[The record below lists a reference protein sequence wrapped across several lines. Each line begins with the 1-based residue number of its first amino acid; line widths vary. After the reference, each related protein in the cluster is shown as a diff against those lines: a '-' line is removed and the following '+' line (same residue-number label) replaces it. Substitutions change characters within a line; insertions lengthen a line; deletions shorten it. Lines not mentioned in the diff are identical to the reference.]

1 MKDMTNT
8 SAVLVHS
15 AAYAEAVQ
23 TATRAAAA
31 SCAQGATALRA
42 TTRTTGRFG

>member
-1 MKDMTNT
+1 MKDMANT

-15 AAYAEAVQ
+15 AAYAEVVQ

-31 SCAQGATALRA
+31 SSTQGATALWT